1 MITNA
6 IVKRIM
12 GVSMIKTP
20 LMSVPYFGSVIHA
33 VIFFLKKLKK
43 NIFFLNSK
51 IIIVHQM
58 VML

>member
-1 MITNA
+1 MHDKNTSHVGA
-6 IVKRIM
+6 IFWERHI
-12 GVSMIKTP
+12 IK
-20 LMSVPYFGSVIHA
+20 SVPKKIHA

-58 VML
+58 VMLWHKK